1 MLREIEVYARRKM
14 RKHFKV
20 FAEKD
25 RSALKNKDFVIIT
38 NNCWAGQVYQWYQL
52 PYNTPFVGLFIYGPC
67 YIKLLKNFD
76 YYMAQELKFAAESKY
91 KDRAKIYPV
100 GLLDD
105 IEIHFQHYATEEE
118 AREKW
123 ERRTARMLVNNNKDN
138 YFFMIAD
145 RERVTKEMLEEFH
158 TLPYKNK
165 ISFAACGLENVSI
178 QEHIVVYERPK
189 SKKLETPNGKK
200 MFNLTFLY
208 VDLVKWLNT
217 GKVYRTR
224 FKS

>member
-1 MLREIEVYARRKM
+1 MLREIEVYARRKL

-20 FAEKD
+20 FAKKD
-25 RSALKNKDFVIIT
+25 RAALTNKDFVIIT
-38 NNCWAGQVYQWYQL
+38 NNCWGGQVYQWYQL

-76 YYMAQELKFAAESKY
+76 FYMAQELKFTAESKY
-91 KDRAKIYPV
+91 KDHAKIYPV

-105 IEIHFQHYATEEE
+105 IEIHFQHYATEDE

-123 ERRTARMLVNNNKDN
+123 ERRTVRMLENKNKDN

-145 RERVTKEMLEEFH
+145 RERANKEILQEFH
-158 TLPYKNK
+158 NLPYKNK
-165 ISFAACGLENVSI
+165 ISFAACDLENTSSE
-178 QEHIVVYERPK
+178 EHIVVFERPK
-189 SKKLETPNGKK
+189 SKKFETPNGKK

-208 VDLVKWLNT
+208 FDLVKWLNT
-217 GKVYRTR
+217 GKVFRTR